1 MRHVFTLQLTMDSQ
15 GNASQEDS
23 SEPSLVSLVDDPTS
37 FTAEITTTPTVV
49 QQLFKDFVSH
59 LQPNCN
65 LPLQC
70 KGTLVNRL
78 SSSCIVVSS
87 TKFDHVNNPRH
98 YI

>member
-1 MRHVFTLQLTMDSQ
+1 MRHVFSLQLTMDSQ

-37 FTAEITTTPTVV
+37 FTAEITTTPTIV

-70 KGTLVNRL
+70 KGTLVN
-78 SSSCIVVSS
+78 
-87 TKFDHVNNPRH
+87 
-98 YI
+98 